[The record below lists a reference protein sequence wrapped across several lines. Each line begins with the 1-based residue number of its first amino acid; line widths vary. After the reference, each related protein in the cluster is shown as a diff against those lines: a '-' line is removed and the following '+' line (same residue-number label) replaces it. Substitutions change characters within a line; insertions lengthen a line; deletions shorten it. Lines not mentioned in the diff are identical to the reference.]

1 MDKKQKKRKES
12 INSIIKDNIKNI
24 DRQGSIT
31 DTKGKKKNK
40 IIIYIVLALVV
51 LYICYA
57 IFLLTTEQSKNF
69 TVEKGKIY
77 IEESNTG
84 YIIRDETVVK
94 GENYKNGMEQIK
106 TEGEKVSVNES
117 VFRYYSQNE
126 GDLKQKIAELDGK
139 IQEAMKQT
147 ENIATTFDVKTI
159 ENQIDDKV
167 LNLSALTD
175 NSKIAEFKK
184 EISELVSKKA
194 RMIGEASPQ
203 GSFIKD
209 LIEERAG
216 YENELNSGA
225 EYIRAPKS
233 GLVSYRVDGLE
244 ETLTPNNIESLS
256 EEYLNNL
263 NIKTSKIVATNE
275 ECGKI
280 IDNFK
285 CYIATISKSE
295 QAKEAKVGDKI
306 KIRISLNT
314 EVDAKITNIKQ
325 ESDDSFLIVLEVRN
339 GIQELVNYRKISL
352 SLIWLSYSGFKV
364 PNQAIA
370 EKDGLKYVVRK
381 RAGYLTKVLIKIATR
396 NDKEATNE
404 KYSIIENYKTDEL
417 EKMGYS
423 NKEINSYRGIAL
435 FDEIVLNPDLDK
447 AN

>member
-1 MDKKQKKRKES
+1 MDKKRKTKKGS
-12 INSIIKDNIKNI
+12 INSIIKESIKESTRDDN
-24 DRQGSIT
+24 
-31 DTKGKKKNK
+31 TKGKKKNK
-40 IIIYIVLALVV
+40 KFIYIALTLIA

-84 YIIRDETVVK
+84 YIIRDEIVVK

-106 TEGEKVSVNES
+106 TEGDKVSVNES

-126 GDLKQKIAELDGK
+126 GDLKQKIVELDGK

-147 ENIATTFDVKTI
+147 ENIAATFDVKTL
-159 ENQIDDKV
+159 ENQIDSKV
-167 LNLSALTD
+167 LDLSVLTD
-175 NSKIAEFKK
+175 NYKIAEYKK
-184 EISELVSKKA
+184 EINELVSKKA
-194 RMIGEASPQ
+194 RMIGESSPQ

-233 GLVSYRVDGLE
+233 GIVSYRVDGLE
-244 ETLTPNNIESLS
+244 ETLTPNNIDSLT

-263 NIKTSKIVATNE
+263 NLKTGKIVATND

-285 CYIATISKSE
+285 CYIATVSKSPL
-295 QAKEAKVGDKI
+295 AKEAKVGDKI
-306 KIRISLNT
+306 KIRISLGT

-325 ESDDSFLIVLEVRN
+325 ETEDSYLIVLEVRN
-339 GIQELVNYRKISL
+339 EIQELINYRKISL

-370 EKDGLKYVVRK
+370 EKDVLKYVVRK
-381 RAGYLTKVLIKIATR
+381 RAGYLTKVLIKIADR
-396 NDKEATNE
+396 NGKEATND
-404 KYSIIENYKTDEL
+404 KYTIIENYKTDEL
-417 EKMGYS
+417 EKMGWS
-423 NKEINSYRGIAL
+423 NKEINSYKGIAL

-447 AN
+447 VK